1 MALYKG
7 MAGSPITNLVTDVT
21 STQTSV
27 TVANGGA
34 LPDAPNICTICGDGA
49 QIETILYTSKSGD
62 ILSGITRGIE
72 GTAKAWPAGT
82 EVARYFTAYDQNA
95 INSALDGLRTDIT
108 GGVTKRV
115 GLTGQMQVTDYRRS
129 VIALCEVT
137 NTNLNFNSYSIGTI
151 SFHRF
156 NGLSGPDQAIVAF
169 EKRYD
174 STLCNYNTVHIGHE
188 NVPRACTFV
197 YNGTKYG
204 GLEVYIDSACF
215 RNVAF
220 NGESNF
226 DIFGVDY
233 YNTDADEA
241 IIPEIADSINFD
253 EPIPTGNLYFN
264 GMQIATQP

>member
-108 GGVTKRV
+108 GGFTKRV
-115 GLTGQMQVTDYRRS
+115 DLTGQVQVKDYRRS

-137 NTNLNFNSYSIGTI
+137 NTNPNSYSIGTI
-151 SFHRF
+151 SFHRG
-156 NGLSGPDQAIVAF
+156 NGLLGSNRAIVAF
-169 EKRYD
+169 EKSYNN
-174 STLCNYNTVHIGHE
+174 TLCNYNVVYIGHE

-197 YNGTKYG
+197 YNGAKYG
-204 GLEVYIDSACF
+204 GLEVYIGPAFS
-215 RNVAF
+215 NVAF

-241 IIPEIADSINFD
+241 TIPEIADSINFD
-253 EPIPTGNLYFN
+253 EPIPTGNMYFN
-264 GMQIATQP
+264 GMQIATRP